1 MPIDYDSLDEGDTLN
16 AVSLNSRITSLQTG
30 VNDLEKVDIEEKAL
44 RSEHL
49 SSLIRSDDFT
59 PPGMTKGSFTPDV
72 TTNAYDT
79 RIGPGAAPT
88 RTVLGLGPLIGGAP
102 GPAGFS
108 IISCRP
114 APIATLGPLIGGT
127 LGTFAGFSIISCRPA
142 PIATPGPWPPDA
154 QDCNIGFSPSVDVVS
169 STTPATGFSNTTYCT
184 ALLVR
189 LNVAIIFKS
198 IPAGPEAIVMGLV
211 WEADGALGTYNYLE
225 QAETGVEVSTGK
237 VMGNYSDLSTC
248 ALITSGDTG
257 GSLVARISGVI
268 SNVNG
273 GTFTIR
279 EWNISVIPIFGGTL

>member
-88 RTVLGLGPLIGGAP
+88 RTVLG
-102 GPAGFS
+102 
-108 IISCRP
+108 R
-114 APIATLGPLIGGT
+114 PLIGGT